1 MKRLVCWDTAL
12 LAGTPGPKRTRT
24 VGGAMTRLGG
34 SAERQR
40 QARAHQPGLAAT
52 ANVADVPG
60 VMVIQGMSLRIPAG
74 SLVISIG
81 EDGRPG
87 SSPLVP
93 HLRLDLWPTWLE
105 IGCEHTRRA
114 RDMASEFSPALAD
127 QDKASL
133 LGRELQDAMVAM
145 CAFAF
150 AFDGFY
156 DVVKSELGEHP
167 NAAQWRQEGRRPTPR
182 HKQVAETLRFHLKLG
197 PQFTGQLAQL
207 LQELF
212 RFRGRAVHPSSSYLP
227 ATMRKDIDSGV
238 HPHLITFSGRHAVQ
252 CRAITLVLFDRLV
265 ERASEV
271 ADQSADKGWIETG
284 RREVDRL
291 AAAYRILGD
300 EQIAYPV
307 GESVDDELNVAQ
319 DQNLGA

>member
-1 MKRLVCWDTAL
+1 
-12 LAGTPGPKRTRT
+12 
-24 VGGAMTRLGG
+24 
-34 SAERQR
+34 
-40 QARAHQPGLAAT
+40 
-52 ANVADVPG
+52 
-60 VMVIQGMSLRIPAG
+60 MVIQGMSLRIPSG

-81 EDGRPG
+81 EDGRLESP
-87 SSPLVP
+87 PLVP

-114 RDMASEFSPALAD
+114 HETALDFTQDLGDQVKAD
-127 QDKASL
+127 L

-145 CAFAF
+145 CALAF

-167 NAAQWRQEGRRPTPR
+167 NATEWRQEGRRPTPR

-197 PQFTGQLAQL
+197 PTFTGQLKQL

-212 RFRGRAVHPSSSYLP
+212 KFRGRAVHPSSSYLP
-227 ATMRKDIDSGV
+227 AMMRGDIDSGV

-252 CRAITLVLFDRLV
+252 CRAVALVLFDRLV
-265 ERASEV
+265 GRAAEV
-271 ADQSADKGWIETG
+271 ADPSADTGWIETG

-291 AAAYRILGD
+291 AAAYRIAGD
-300 EQIAYPV
+300 DQVAYPADKP
-307 GESVDDELNVAQ
+307 SDDENDAAQ
-319 DQNLGA
+319 GQNPGD